1 MIELPKISEV
11 SIDFS
16 TICQLR
22 CVECSTSKGITHNGI
37 VGRGQ
42 LPYDDFVTF
51 IDNNPE
57 IKRMEMSNWGEI
69 FLNKDITRIIKYAF
83 EKGITLYCGNGTN
96 FNDVEE
102 ETLEALVK
110 YRVEYLNLSIDGAT
124 QETYEKYRVRGNL
137 SKVFHNIERLNFY
150 KEKYKSDFPKLSWQF
165 VIFGHNEHELP
176 LVKELCKK
184 YNMAFNPKLNYSSF
198 SPVINRDFVRKES
211 GLGVAD
217 RQEYKEMHK
226 HEYKAPCYHC
236 FASPQINWNGD
247 ILGCSVN
254 KWKTLGNVKTMSV
267 VEWTESESFK
277 SLVSVLFNGKECPE
291 NLPCYHCPNYQNKK
305 GLPLTLE
312 EMSEYMNY
320 VAPAL
325 RNKNKDGTE

>member
-42 LPYDDFVTF
+42 LSYDAFVSF
-51 IDNNPE
+51 IERNPQ
-57 IKRMEMSNWGEI
+57 ITRMEMSNWGEI
-69 FLNKDITRIIKYAF
+69 FLNKDIALIIKYAY
-83 EKGITLYCGNGTN
+83 EHGVTLYCGNGTN
-96 FNDVEE
+96 FNDVDE

-137 SKVFHNIERLNFY
+137 AKVLHNIERLNFY
-150 KEKYKSDFPKLSWQF
+150 KKKHNSEYPKLSWQF

-176 LVKELCKK
+176 MVKELCKQF
-184 YNMAFNPKLNYSSF
+184 NMAFNPKLNYSTF
-198 SPVINRDFVRKES
+198 SPVINKDFVRKES

-226 HEYKAPCYHC
+226 QEYKAPCYHC
-236 FASPQINWNGD
+236 FSSPQINWDGK

-254 KWKTLGNVKTMSV
+254 KWKCIGNVNEETI
-267 VEWTESESFK
+267 EDWQNSETYK
-277 SLVSVLFNGKECPE
+277 ELIEVLFEGKDCPE
-291 NLPCYHCPNYQNKK
+291 YLPCFHCPNLKK
-305 GLPLTLE
+305 VQEQPLTLE
-312 EMSEYMNY
+312 GYKKYMDY

-325 RNKNKDGTE
+325 KGT

>member
-42 LPYDDFVTF
+42 LSYDDFVAF
-51 IDNNPE
+51 IDKNSE

-69 FLNKDITRIIKYAF
+69 FLNRDINKIIKYAF
-83 EKGITLYCGNGTN
+83 DKGVTLYCGNGTN

-110 YRVEYLNLSIDGAT
+110 YSVEYLNISIDGAT

-137 SKVFHNIERLNFY
+137 AKVLHNIERLNFY

-176 LVKELCKK
+176 LVKNLCKK
-184 YNMAFNPKLNYSSF
+184 YNMTFNPKLNYSSF
-198 SPVINRDFVRKES
+198 SPVANRDFVRKES

-217 RQEYKEMHK
+217 RQEYKEKHK

-254 KWKTLGNVKTMSV
+254 KWKTLGNIKAMSV
-267 VEWTESESFK
+267 EEWTKSEVFMT
-277 SLVSVLFNGKECPE
+277 LADVLFNGKDCPD
-291 NLPCYHCPNYQNKK
+291 NLPCFYCPNYQNKK
-305 GLPLTLE
+305 GLPLTKE
-312 EMSEYMNY
+312 GMSEYMNY

-325 RNKNKDGTE
+325 RNKKNDGIE